1 MMKKVRWG
9 IVSTGGIA
17 TKFAQDISYADN
29 ASLVAVGSR
38 NQESA
43 DKFATAHQIPSAYQ
57 CYEDLFAD
65 DNVDAIYVATPHPMH
80 LPNSANAL
88 CAGKAVLC
96 EKPIT
101 TSAAELQELIDVAT
115 ANNGYLAEALW
126 TWFLPAIQKA
136 KSWLDSGRIGKLRH
150 VRAELGYP
158 VRYRPQSRMF
168 DPALAGGCLL
178 DMGVYPIAIARY
190 FTGQSPN
197 EIQVLSRRA
206 QNGVEDD
213 LAMQFNYDDCVASL
227 AATFRCKLPN
237 TTYLIGSEGHI
248 EMPRGWGASDAHLYV
263 AENLLDSYCDKRRGS
278 GLEFE
283 IQAVSDDIL
292 LGRRQSKVV
301 PHAASLAFQQT
312 MDRVRAKFSF

>member
-17 TKFAQDISYADN
+17 AKFAQDILHADN
-29 ASLVAVGSR
+29 ACLVAVGSR
-38 NQESA
+38 NQKSA
-43 DKFATAHQIPSAYQ
+43 DEFAAAHQIPSAYDS
-57 CYEDLFAD
+57 YEGLFAD

-80 LPNSANAL
+80 LPNSADAL
-88 CAGKAVLC
+88 RAGKAVLC

-101 TSAAELQELIDVAT
+101 TSAAELQQLIDVAQ
-115 ANNGYLAEALW
+115 AANGYLAEAMW
-126 TWFLPAIQKA
+126 TWFLPAIQQA

-158 VRYRPQSRMF
+158 VKYRPESRMF
-168 DPALAGGCLL
+168 DPELAGGCLL

-190 FTGQSPN
+190 FTGQSPH
-197 EIQVLSRRA
+197 EIQVFSRRA
-206 QNGVEDD
+206 QNGVDD
-213 LAMQFNYDDCVASL
+213 DIAMQFNYDDCVASL

-248 EMPRGWGASDAHLYV
+248 EMPLGWGASDAHLYV
-263 AENLLDSYCDKRRGS
+263 AENRVESYNDNRRGS

-283 IQAVSDDIL
+283 IQSVSEDIL
-292 LGRRQSKVV
+292 LGKKQSATV
-301 PHAASLAFQQT
+301 PLSASLDFQKH
-312 MDRVRAKFSF
+312 MDQVRAQL

>member
-17 TKFAQDISYADN
+17 AQFAQDILHADN
-29 ASLVAVGSR
+29 ASLMAVGSR
-38 NQESA
+38 SQESA
-43 DKFATAHQIPSAYQ
+43 DKFAAAYQIPSAYDS
-57 CYEDLFAD
+57 YEGLFAD
-65 DNVDAIYVATPHPMH
+65 DDVDAIYVATPHPMH
-80 LPNSANAL
+80 LPNSADAL
-88 CAGKAVLC
+88 RAGKAVLC

-101 TSAAELQELIDVAT
+101 TSAAELQELINVAT
-115 ANNGYLAEALW
+115 AANGYLAEAMW
-126 TWFLPAIQKA
+126 TWFLPAIQQA

-158 VRYRPQSRMF
+158 VKYRPESRMF
-168 DPALAGGCLL
+168 DPQLAGGCLL

-197 EIQVLSRRA
+197 KIQVLARHA
-206 QNGVEDD
+206 KNGVDD
-213 LAMQFNYDDCVASL
+213 DIAMQFNYDDCVASL

-248 EMPRGWGASDAHLYV
+248 EMPRGWSASDAHLYV
-263 AENLLDSYCDKRRGS
+263 VEDLLESYNDQRRGS

-283 IQAVSDDIL
+283 IQSVSEDIL
-292 LGRRQSKVV
+292 QGKKQSAIV
-301 PHAASLAFQQT
+301 PLSASLDFQEH
-312 MDRVRAKFSF
+312 MDQVRAQL

>member
-9 IVSTGGIA
+9 IVGTGGIA
-17 TKFAQDISYADN
+17 AQFAQDILHTDN

-38 NQESA
+38 SQETA
-43 DKFATAHQIPSAYQ
+43 DKFAAAHQILSAYDS
-57 CYEDLFAD
+57 YEGLFAD
-65 DNVDAIYVATPHPMH
+65 NDVDAIYVATPHPMH
-80 LPNSANAL
+80 LPNSADAL
-88 CAGKAVLC
+88 RAGKAVFC

-101 TSAAELQELIDVAT
+101 TSAAELRELIDVAK
-115 ANNGYLAEALW
+115 AANGYLAEAMW
-126 TWFLPAIQKA
+126 TWFLPAVIQA

-158 VRYRPQSRMF
+158 VRYRPESRMF
-168 DPALAGGCLL
+168 DPELAGGCLL

-190 FTGQSPN
+190 FTGRSPD
-197 EIQVLSRRA
+197 EIQVFSRRA

-213 LAMQFNYDDCVASL
+213 IAMQFNYDDCVASL

-263 AENLLDSYCDKRRGS
+263 AENQVESFNDQRRGS

-283 IQAVSDDIL
+283 IQSVSEDIL
-292 LGRRQSKVV
+292 QGKKQSATV
-301 PHAASLAFQQT
+301 PLSASLDFQEH
-312 MDRVRAKFSF
+312 MDKVRALL

>member
-1 MMKKVRWG
+1 MNKVRWG

-17 TKFAQDISYADN
+17 TKFAQDILHTDN
-29 ASLVAVGSR
+29 ASLAAVGSR
-38 NQESA
+38 SQESA
-43 DKFATAHQIPSAYQ
+43 DKFAAAHQVPSAYDN
-57 CYEDLFAD
+57 YEGLFAD
-65 DNVDAIYVATPHPMH
+65 ANVDAIYVATPHPIH
-80 LPNSANAL
+80 FPNSADAL
-88 CAGKAVLC
+88 RAGKAVLC

-101 TSAAELQELIDVAT
+101 TSAAELQELIDVAA
-115 ANNGYLAEALW
+115 ANNGYLAEAMW
-126 TWFLPAIQKA
+126 TWFLPAVIQA

-158 VRYRPQSRMF
+158 VRYRPESRMF
-168 DPALAGGCLL
+168 DPDLAGGCLL

-190 FTGQSPN
+190 FTGRSPN

-213 LAMQFNYDDCVASL
+213 IAMQFNYDDCVASL

-248 EMPRGWGASDAHLYV
+248 EMPLGWGASDAHLYV
-263 AENLLDSYCDKRRGS
+263 AENRVESYNDQRRGS

-292 LGRRQSKVV
+292 LGRKQSKVV

>member
-17 TKFAQDISYADN
+17 AQFAQDILHADN

-43 DKFATAHQIPSAYQ
+43 DKFAAAHQVPSAYQ
-57 CYEDLFAD
+57 SYEDLFAD

-80 LPNSANAL
+80 LPNSADAL
-88 CAGKAVLC
+88 RAGKAVLC

-101 TSAAELQELIDVAT
+101 TSAAELQELIDVAAT
-115 ANNGYLAEALW
+115 TDGYLAEAMW
-126 TWFLPAIQKA
+126 TWFLPAVKQA
-136 KSWLDSGRIGKLRH
+136 KSWLDAGRIGELRH

-158 VRYRPQSRMF
+158 VRYRPESRMF
-168 DPALAGGCLL
+168 DPQLAGGCLL

-197 EIQVLSRRA
+197 KIQVLARHA
-206 QNGVEDD
+206 KNGVDD
-213 LAMQFNYDDCVASL
+213 DIAMQFNYDDCVASL

-248 EMPRGWGASDAHLYV
+248 EMPHGWGASDAHLYV
-263 AENLLDSYCDKRRGS
+263 AENQVDSYSDTRRGS

-283 IQAVSDDIL
+283 IQAVSEDIL
-292 LGRRQSKVV
+292 QGKKQSAMV
-301 PHAASLAFQQT
+301 PLSASLDFQKH
-312 MDRVRAKFSF
+312 MDKVRAQF

>member
-17 TKFAQDISYADN
+17 TKFAQDILQTDN
-29 ASLVAVGSR
+29 ASLAAVGSR
-38 NQESA
+38 NQDSA
-43 DKFATAHQIPSAYQ
+43 DKFAAAHQVPSAYDS
-57 CYEDLFAD
+57 YEGLFAD
-65 DNVDAIYVATPHPMH
+65 DSVDAIYVATPHPIH
-80 LPNSANAL
+80 LPNSADAL
-88 CAGKAVLC
+88 RAGKAVLC

-101 TSAAELQELIDVAT
+101 TSAAELQELIDVAV
-115 ANNGYLAEALW
+115 ANNGFLAEAMW
-126 TWFLPAIQKA
+126 TWFLPAVQQAKA
-136 KSWLDSGRIGKLRH
+136 WLDSGRIGKLRH

-158 VRYRPQSRMF
+158 VKYRPDSRMF
-168 DPALAGGCLL
+168 DPELAGGCLL

-190 FTGQSPN
+190 FTGRSPQ

-213 LAMQFNYDDCVASL
+213 IAMQFNYDDCVASL

-248 EMPRGWGASDAHLYV
+248 EMPLGWGASDAHLYV
-263 AENLLDSYCDKRRGS
+263 AEDLVESYNDQRRGS

-283 IQAVSDDIL
+283 IQSVSEDIL
-292 LGRRQSKVV
+292 QGKKQSETV
-301 PHAASLAFQQT
+301 PLSASLDFQKH
-312 MDRVRAKFSF
+312 MDQVRAQL

>member
-17 TKFAQDISYADN
+17 AQFAQDILHADN
-29 ASLVAVGSR
+29 ASLMAVGSR
-38 NQESA
+38 SQESA
-43 DKFATAHQIPSAYQ
+43 DKFAAAYQIPSAYDS
-57 CYEDLFAD
+57 YEGLFAD
-65 DNVDAIYVATPHPMH
+65 DDVDAIYVATPHPMH
-80 LPNSANAL
+80 LPNSADAL
-88 CAGKAVLC
+88 RAGKAVLC

-101 TSAAELQELIDVAT
+101 TSAAELQELINVAT
-115 ANNGYLAEALW
+115 AANGYLAEAMW
-126 TWFLPAIQKA
+126 TWFLPAIQQA

-158 VRYRPQSRMF
+158 VKYRPESRMF
-168 DPALAGGCLL
+168 DPKLAGGCLL
-178 DMGVYPIAIARY
+178 DMGVYPIAVARY
-190 FTGQSPN
+190 FTGQTPN
-197 EIQVLSRRA
+197 KIQVLSRRA

-248 EMPRGWGASDAHLYV
+248 EMPRGWSASDAHLYV
-263 AENLLDSYCDKRRGS
+263 VEDLLESYNDQRRGS

-283 IQAVSDDIL
+283 IQSVSEDIL
-292 LGRRQSKVV
+292 QGKKQSAIV
-301 PHAASLAFQQT
+301 PLSASLDFQEH
-312 MDRVRAKFSF
+312 MDQVRAQL